1 MRFTGINVIIIM
13 IKKNT
18 PLGVDLL
25 EYKATWFLV
34 EDTPYLVSPSVG
46 NNRM

>member
-25 EYKATWFLV
+25 EYKATRFLV
-34 EDTPYLVSPSVG
+34 EDTRLYTLPCQSV
-46 NNRM
+46 RR